1 MNMNVNLFLTGLL
14 AISLF
19 TNITVQAI
27 KNLTEIKMPTVVA
40 AITSVILAAIGTV
53 GYILYFNIAVTIQVV
68 IEGIALA
75 YLSFLSATCGY
86 DVVMKALKQIF
97 GDK

>member
-1 MNMNVNLFLTGLL
+1 MNAFLTGLL

-19 TNITVQAI
+19 TNLTVQAI
-27 KNLTEIKMPTVVA
+27 KSMTEIKMPTVVA
-40 AITSVILAAIGTV
+40 AITSVVLSAIGMV
-53 GYILYFNIAVTIQVV
+53 GYVLYFNVAVTIQVI

-86 DVVMKALKQIF
+86 DTVMKALKQIF
-97 GDK
+97 GDNH